1 MNYSE
6 TVITVKEI
14 YLFFLLFKSKLE
26 LDSNFYYS
34 YNILFFKKKLITLF
48 AVSVTELLMQI
59 FMAGME
65 SISIITF
72 ELSSVS
78 F

>member
-1 MNYSE
+1 M
-6 TVITVKEI
+6 
-14 YLFFLLFKSKLE
+14 
-26 LDSNFYYS
+26 
-34 YNILFFKKKLITLF
+34 
-48 AVSVTELLMQI
+48 SVTELLMQI

-78 F
+78 FWLSQLALIDLPFWYHVKVLSVSTSLVGGTSNAK